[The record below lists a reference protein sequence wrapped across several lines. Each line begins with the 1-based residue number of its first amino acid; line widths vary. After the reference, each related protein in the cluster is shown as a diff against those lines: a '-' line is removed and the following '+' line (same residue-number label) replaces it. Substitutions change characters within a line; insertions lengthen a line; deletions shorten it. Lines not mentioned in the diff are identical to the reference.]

1 MSGSST
7 ESTVGAASRNEFGLR
22 NFDVNFQR

>member
-1 MSGSST
+1 MSGSSA

-22 NFDVNFQR
+22 NSFLNFQR